1 VTVLPRPKG
10 FQEPACDDRHEH
22 AFGIWAPWDKNA
34 PLIDVCIEL
43 TGYWA
48 RIASERQWHPSQRL
62 ETLAPDRVRVHF
74 RLNELVEVKSWTL
87 KFGGAA
93 KVIAPNELR
102 ELVMQELDEMRRT
115 YES

>member
-1 VTVLPRPKG
+1 MCV
-10 FQEPACDDRHEH
+10 
-22 AFGIWAPWDKNA
+22 
-34 PLIDVCIEL
+34 EL

-48 RIASERQWHPSQRL
+48 RIAGERQWHPSQRL
-62 ETLAPDRVRVHF
+62 ETLDPDRVRVHF

-93 KVIAPNELR
+93 KVIAPDALR
-102 ELVMQELDEMRRT
+102 ELVMEELDEMRRN